1 MKTFDEISSRVPVR
15 CGIVLAGGN
24 GERLAPFIRHMRADD
39 LPKQYVN
46 LTGSRSMLEHTFSRA
61 EKLISP
67 ERLFTVVGRN
77 HLKYPE
83 ARRQLLAR
91 PDGTIVV
98 QPENKETGPGLL
110 LPLMHLYKRYPTSTV
125 AVFPSDHFIVEE
137 DLFMLHVHRA
147 FRVVQQDA
155 SRLVLLGVE
164 PSSPEPEYGYIMPGK
179 KRQDLLA
186 SGDACEVSQFIEKPE
201 PHVVREL
208 IVKGGLWNTMV
219 MVFDVDTLLNAV
231 YKVAPQLYEFFE
243 KIGRAIGTPIA
254 AEVVEKTYKAMWP
267 VNLSKEVLEVIS
279 RQEPSPLCVLPVRG
293 VRWSDLGSKRRIE
306 DTLKATEYPVQK
318 EGRKPAREM
327 VKDRRQDAVGKGLLW
342 PTKQN

>member
-1 MKTFDEISSRVPVR
+1 MNTFDEISSRVPVR
-15 CGIVLAGGN
+15 CGIILAGGN
-24 GERLAPFIRHMRADD
+24 GKRLASFIRQMRAND

-46 LTGSRSMLEHTFSRA
+46 LTGSRSMLEHTFYRA

-83 ARRQLLAR
+83 AQRQLLAR
-91 PDGTIVV
+91 PEGTIVV
-98 QPENKETGPGLL
+98 QPENKETGPRLL

-147 FRVVQQDA
+147 FRIVQQDA

-164 PSSPEPEYGYIMPGK
+164 PSAPEPEYGYIMPEK

-201 PHVVREL
+201 PCVVHEL
-208 IVKGGLWNTMV
+208 ILQGGLWNTMV
-219 MVFDVDTLLNAV
+219 MVFKVDTLLNAV
-231 YKVAPQLYEFFE
+231 YKAAPQLHDFFQ
-243 KIGRAIGTPIA
+243 KIGKAIGTSSA
-254 AEVVEKTYKAMWP
+254 AEVVERTYKAMWP
-267 VNLSKEVLEVIS
+267 VNLSREVLEVIS
-279 RQEPSPLCVLPVRG
+279 RQKPSPLWVLPVRG
-293 VRWSDLGSKRRIE
+293 VRWSDWGSKRRIE
-306 DTLKATEYPVQK
+306 DSLKETERCVQK
-318 EGRKPAREM
+318 EARKPARKM
-327 VKDRRQDAVGKGLLW
+327 VKDGRQDAVGKGLLW